1 MRNMEM
7 EPGFEEFNDRN
18 ENPEQSKS
26 QHPRPITR
34 RANVVIITD
43 EVMGQRLLYGE
54 FEDTY
59 MNENKGIDIVTRA
72 EKVMLDC
79 GHEWQKG
86 MILYRCWRGHLIDE
100 KHAHQCPSGRIV
112 CEKPGCGKLYFGVWY
127 SSFWKF
133 ILDKTIGCCRGLGRS
148 KKNQGNEVS
157 AKELQL

>member
-7 EPGFEEFNDRN
+7 EPGFEEFNNRN

-26 QHPRPITR
+26 QPLRPVTR

-59 MNENKGIDIVTRA
+59 MNENKGIDVVTRA

-79 GHEWQKG
+79 GHEWKKE
-86 MILYRCWRGHLIDE
+86 MHLHRCWRGHLVCE
-100 KHAHQCPSGRIV
+100 EHAHRCPSGRVV
-112 CEKPGCGKLYFGVWY
+112 CEAPGCGKLYFGVWY
-127 SSFWKF
+127 SSFWKYV
-133 ILDKTIGCCRGLGRS
+133 LDKTIGCRGLGRS
-148 KKNQGNEVS
+148 KKYQGHEVS
-157 AKELQL
+157 VKEMQL